1 MMQLNSL
8 DHVNIRTANLADMT
22 TFYTQTLGLNAGP
35 RPPFEF
41 GGSWLYCGE
50 QAVVHLVEVEVQPSL
65 NEVQIEHFAF
75 LASGLS
81 SFLSRLKTSATT
93 YDVQLIPESG
103 RRQINVRD
111 PDGNHIE
118 IQFAAEEQADLE
130 SYCPDV

>member
-1 MMQLNSL
+1 L

-41 GGSWLYCGE
+41 GGAWLYCGE
-50 QAVVHLVEVEVQPSL
+50 QAVVHLVEVDVQPSL
-65 NEVQIEHFAF
+65 NQVQIEHFAF

-81 SFLSRLKTSATT
+81 RFLSRLKTLATA

-130 SYCPDV
+130 S